1 MAVAGC
7 ALAVAA
13 TTGVLVGLGVSAPD
27 DVPAPATTTG
37 VFTTGVFTTALVVG
51 VAVAAVPGTVGPPV
65 DPTGT
70 PWLPVLGADGAPGPA
85 AATVPPDEG

>member
-1 MAVAGC
+1 
-7 ALAVAA
+7 LAVAA

-27 DVPAPATTTG
+27 DVPAPAT
-37 VFTTGVFTTALVVG
+37 TTGVFTTALVVG